1 MAKKAR
7 KRTADPGSGRGPS
20 SLGHPRATQDA
31 QAPVQDGQALSC
43 QVPENSFAVI
53 LQERMPEAVRK
64 ESVFIGLKAEDKTVL
79 QQLAN

>member
-1 MAKKAR
+1 M
-7 KRTADPGSGRGPS
+7 
-20 SLGHPRATQDA
+20 
-31 QAPVQDGQALSC
+31 SC
-43 QVPENSFAVI
+43 HVSENSFAVI